1 MVRPILNPEI
11 ITVPEA
17 ERRLGMHGKSPE
29 AVARRKRFEDAL
41 DKLLTR
47 EKMTN
52 KASVGK
58 PQFEA
63 ILKLIYLFDFLPE
76 DIRGTLFLP

>member
-1 MVRPILNPEI
+1 MY
-11 ITVPEA
+11 
-17 ERRLGMHGKSPE
+17 GKSAE
-29 AVARRKRFEDAL
+29 ATARRKRFENAL
-41 DKLLTR
+41 DELMAR

-52 KASVGK
+52 KASIGK